1 MGRIIKRYF
10 VICILMVLL
19 TDAAIGYLLFK
30 SRAFSHSAIWHI
42 IESNK
47 QKYFYRQPED
57 APGYFRFEP
66 YSDKIAIFRE
76 EILPLV
82 RNESDEFKIALQAA
96 KHLMDLSSNNSQFGL
111 SLQWDSPEGL
121 LRQIR
126 KGAAANCFDRSIL
139 FSTYLSSLGIKSR
152 LWALENEGFN
162 GIAHSITEV
171 YIKSLKK
178 WVFIDVTFGFYITE
192 NGRPLSLLE
201 LREKLLNG
209 STDNILVQDVISGT
223 NKSNKLP
230 LFYSR
235 LVKCVFLRADN
246 DFVNKF
252 NNRYGVFSIFQKY
265 LDKFPNNIR
274 RGLDY
279 LLGRQAIFAHYV
291 DTFSG
296 SLKAKIIAAK
306 LLFYF
311 FMVSLAFIGIL
322 LAMLFLSFLKHRL
335 LINLSKKDTRHR

>member
-1 MGRIIKRYF
+1 MGRIIKRDF
-10 VICILMVLL
+10 VICILVILL
-19 TDAAIGYLLFK
+19 ADTAIGYLLFK
-30 SRAFSHSAIWHI
+30 SRAFSHLAIWNI

-47 QKYFYRQPED
+47 QEDFYWQPED
-57 APGYFRFEP
+57 APGYFYFEP
-66 YSDKIAIFRE
+66 DSNRITVF
-76 EILPLV
+76 
-82 RNESDEFKIALQAA
+82 RNEASVLIKNKSDELKMVLEVA
-96 KHLMDLSSNNSQFGL
+96 KYVMDIKPGSIYSNL
-111 SLQWDSPEGL
+111 SLKWDSPEGM

-126 KGAAANCFDRSIL
+126 AGAKGAHCFHRSIL
-139 FSTYLSSLGIKSR
+139 FSTYLANSGMKSR

-162 GIAHSITEV
+162 GTAHSVTEV

-192 NGRPLSLLE
+192 NGWPLSLLE

-209 STDNILVQDVISGT
+209 FTNILVQDIGGEI

-265 LDKFPNNIR
+265 LDKFPDNIR

-279 LLGRQAIFAHYV
+279 LLGRQDIFVHYV
-291 DTFSG
+291 DTFSR

-306 LLFYF
+306 LFFYF
-311 FMVSLAFIGIL
+311 FIVSLAFISIL

-335 LINLSKKDTRHR
+335 LINLSKKDTRHK